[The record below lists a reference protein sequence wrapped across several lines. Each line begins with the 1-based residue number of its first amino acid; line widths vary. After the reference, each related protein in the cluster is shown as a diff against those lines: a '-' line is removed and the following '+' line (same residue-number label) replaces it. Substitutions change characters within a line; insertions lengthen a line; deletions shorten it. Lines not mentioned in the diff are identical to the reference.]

1 MHGLEVEYFDR
12 INFIYLDVDDPANE
26 NFKDQF
32 GFRYQPQMI
41 LLDGKGQV
49 VQQWIG
55 PIPKEEFV
63 TAFKAILAE

>member
-12 INFIYLDVDDPANE
+12 INFIYLDVDDPANA
-26 NFKDQF
+26 NFKEQF

-41 LLDGKGQV
+41 LLDGEGQV

-63 TAFKAILAE
+63 NAFEAILAE

>member
-26 NFKDQF
+26 NFKEQF

-41 LLDGKGQV
+41 LLDGEGQV

-63 TAFKAILAE
+63 TAFEAILAE